1 MAKKVNFDTAQ
12 KLDITCRR
20 GDTFTL
26 TLTIKDSDNELQDLT
41 SDKFSMQVRDK
52 ASSDGNNGLV
62 MSTFPDQGVEYGEDE
77 NIDGPALNV
86 IGTPTPDF
94 TKVGKFL
101 LDRGTSVTSGT
112 GSEYFGVLTVSA
124 DNDQMSLVK
133 SGRYVYDLQ
142 RYDSNANTHKTLITG
157 SFTIKEDV
165 SEADN

>member
-41 SDKFSMQVRDK
+41 SDQFSMQVRDK

-62 MSTFPDQGVEYGEDE
+62 MSTFPDQEVEYGTDE
-77 NIDGPALNV
+77 TVDGPALKV
-86 IGTPTPDF
+86 IGSDTPDF

-101 LDRGTSVTSGT
+101 LDRGTSATTS
-112 GSEYFGVLTVSA
+112 SDYGVLTVSA
-124 DNDQMSLVK
+124 NNDQMSLVK

-142 RYDSNANTHKTLITG
+142 RYDSAANTHKTLITG

>member
-41 SDKFSMQVRDK
+41 SDQFSMQVRDK
-52 ASSDGNNGLV
+52 ASSDGNNGLIL
-62 MSTFPDQGVEYGEDE
+62 STFPEQEVEFTGSDIE
-77 NIDGPALNV
+77 DGPALNV

-94 TKVGKFL
+94 TKVGKFI
-101 LDRGTSVTSGT
+101 LDRGTSATTS
-112 GSEYFGVLTVSA
+112 SDYGVLTVSA
-124 DNDQMSLVK
+124 NNDQMSLVK

-142 RYDSNANTHKTLITG
+142 RYDSTANTHKTLITG